1 MSDQPGTEVTVPNP
15 PDESS
20 VLTLITDLAETV
32 ATGIPA
38 PIRKTFFKA
47 VHQLCM
53 AGVDVGVAK
62 LEGIAAETRAGTKNR
77 VKILDTTGSQIAKRL
92 DVTQEYVDAALDN
105 ASAQIV
111 KKRINLDKTVL
122 IAIKDV
128 QEKPTLQIGSEPTI
142 ERKEI
147 SDDWLNAF
155 QQEAENMSSEH
166 MQMLFGKILAGE
178 IRKPTSFS
186 IRTVKLMA
194 QLDNRPAQLFR
205 KLCSIAC
212 TLRFG
217 SLVTDSRVIAVKGNA
232 SSNGLQDFGLSFGDL
247 NVLFEYGLIIN
258 DYNSYMMYLGS
269 IAREHGVA
277 MPFTYLNK
285 PYALVPKAP
294 MTMEQMMAFKVN
306 GVALSRAGMELL
318 DIVEVEEDANFT
330 AALTAFFD
338 GQGYTIGNV
347 TVPSTAPTA
356 P

>member
-1 MSDQPGTEVTVPNP
+1 MSDQPGTEVTVAASAE
-15 PDESS
+15 ESS
-20 VLTLITDLAETV
+20 VLSSIADLAETV

-62 LEGIAAETRAGTKNR
+62 LEGFAAEARAITKTR
-77 VKILDTTGSQIAKRL
+77 VKVVDATGSQIAKRL
-92 DVTQEYVDAALDN
+92 DVKQEYVDAALEN

-128 QEKPTLQIGSEPTI
+128 QEKPLLQIGNEPTT

-147 SDDWLNAF
+147 SDDWLNVF

-186 IRTVKLMA
+186 IRTVRLMA

-205 KLCSIAC
+205 KLCSLAC
-212 TLRFG
+212 TLRIG
-217 SLVTDSRVIAVKGNA
+217 SVATDSRVIAVKGNA
-232 SSNGLQDFGLSFGDL
+232 NSNGLQDFGLSFGDL

-258 DYNSYMMYLGS
+258 DYNSYMMYVGS
-269 IAREHGVA
+269 IAKDNAVA
-277 MPFTYLNK
+277 MPFTYMNE

-306 GVALSRAGMELL
+306 GVALTRAGMELL
-318 DIVEVEEDANFT
+318 DIVEVDEDPQFT
-330 AALTAFFD
+330 TALKVFFD
-338 GQGYTIGNV
+338 GQGYTIGKV
-347 TVPSTAPTA
+347 TVPTPAPSA
-356 P
+356 S